1 MASRSASSRTNS
13 SVVFI
18 DSALSLAFEITVS
31 DRSNSPSSLPDKNET
46 IARCRLI
53 CTSRWTLHRARNTFL
68 TVINE
73 IEQVAL
79 RAARAAGRIH
89 LKRLSRITIN
99 RKSNSIDL
107 VTEADRESEAAIIE
121 VIHRAFPT
129 HAILAEESG
138 ASAHQSDH
146 RWIID
151 PLDGTTNFAHGYP
164 QFCVSIAYERRGR
177 VELGVVFDALK
188 RECFIA
194 TRGQGAR
201 LNGKPI
207 RVSATPNLCSSL
219 LCTGFAYDRRERRRF
234 YMCFW
239 EELMTRTQGIRRTGS
254 AALDLAYVAAGRT
267 DGFWEF
273 GLRAWD
279 VAAGALI
286 VEEARGRVT
295 NMDGSELDLGGANIV
310 ATNGRLHD
318 ELVET
323 ITQTRPEADRRHAE
337 MLRETKASA

>member
-1 MASRSASSRTNS
+1 MCEIAPCI
-13 SVVFI
+13 I
-18 DSALSLAFEITVS
+18 D
-31 DRSNSPSSLPDKNET
+31 
-46 IARCRLI
+46 CRLI
-53 CTSRWTLHRARNTFL
+53 CASLWTPRLASNTFL

-107 VTEADRESEAAIIE
+107 VTEADRESEAAIID

-177 VELGVVFDALK
+177 VQFGVVYDALK
-188 RECFIA
+188 KECFIA
-194 TRGQGAR
+194 HHGHGAR
-201 LNGKPI
+201 LNGKTI

-295 NMDGSELDLGGANIV
+295 NMDGSALDLGGANII

-323 ITQTRPEADRRHAE
+323 IAHTRPEADRRHAE

>member
-1 MASRSASSRTNS
+1 M
-13 SVVFI
+13 V
-18 DSALSLAFEITVS
+18 D
-31 DRSNSPSSLPDKNET
+31 
-46 IARCRLI
+46 
-53 CTSRWTLHRARNTFL
+53 
-68 TVINE
+68 E

-89 LKRLSRITIN
+89 LKRLSRITVN

-107 VTEADRESEAAIIE
+107 VTEADRESEAAVIE

-151 PLDGTTNFAHGYP
+151 PLDGTTNFAHGFP

-177 VELGVVFDALK
+177 VHLGVVYDALK
-188 RECFIA
+188 KECFVA
-194 TRGQGAR
+194 QRGHGAR

-207 RVSATPNLCSSL
+207 RVSTTPSL
-219 LCTGFAYDRRERRRF
+219 SAALLSTGFPYDRRERRR
-234 YMCFW
+234 YYLCFW
-239 EELMTRTQGIRRTGS
+239 EELMTRVQGVRRTGA

-273 GLRAWD
+273 GLKAWD
-279 VAAGALI
+279 VAAGALL

-295 NMDGSELDLGGANIV
+295 NMDGSPLELAGANIL
-310 ATNGRLHD
+310 ATNGRLHED
-318 ELVET
+318 LSAV
-323 ITQTRPEADRRHAE
+323 IVAIRPEAERRHAE
-337 MLRETKASA
+337 MLRETKVSA

>member
-1 MASRSASSRTNS
+1 
-13 SVVFI
+13 
-18 DSALSLAFEITVS
+18 
-31 DRSNSPSSLPDKNET
+31 
-46 IARCRLI
+46 
-53 CTSRWTLHRARNTFL
+53 
-68 TVINE
+68 VINE
-73 IEQVAL
+73 IEHVAL

-107 VTEADRESEAAIIE
+107 VTEADREAEAAIIE
-121 VIHRAFPT
+121 VIHRVFPT

-177 VELGVVFDALK
+177 VQFGVVFDALK
-188 RECFIA
+188 KETFLA
-194 TRGQGAR
+194 QRGQGAR

-207 RVSATPNLCSSL
+207 RVSTTANLGAAL
-219 LCTGFAYDRRERRRF
+219 LGTGFAYDRRERRRF
-234 YMCFW
+234 YLCFW
-239 EELMTRTQGIRRTGS
+239 EELMTRAQGVRRTGS

-273 GLRAWD
+273 GLKPWD

-286 VEEARGRVT
+286 IEEARGRVS
-295 NMDGSELDLGGANIV
+295 NMDASELDLGGANIV

-318 ELVET
+318 ELVEA
-323 ITQTRPEADRRHAE
+323 IAQARPEADRRHAE